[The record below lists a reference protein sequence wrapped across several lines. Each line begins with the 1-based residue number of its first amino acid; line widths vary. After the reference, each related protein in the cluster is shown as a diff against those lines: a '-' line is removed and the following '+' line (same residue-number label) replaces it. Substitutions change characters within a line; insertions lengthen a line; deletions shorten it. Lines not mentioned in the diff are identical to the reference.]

1 MTNTDITRTLNG
13 VQKAALVL
21 MQMSQENAAAI
32 LREFTEVEAEEI
44 VAEIVRLRRVDPAA
58 VEAAITEF
66 HEKTMS
72 TSSLQAR
79 GGREFA
85 EELLQASFG
94 MERAAGVLDRL
105 ATSMAGTSFEFLD
118 AADPNQVSSLL
129 GGELPETIA
138 LVLAHLKAPVASAVL
153 GKFDSDARVDVA
165 QALATMGSATPEA
178 VAIVAESLKHRA
190 RAMVVPREQVE
201 VVGGVQPLVDIINR
215 ADITTEHELLEALD
229 LRDPALADEV
239 RARMVTFADILRLEK
254 KDVQQVLRGIDAA
267 ILATA
272 MKGAA
277 REVIDVIKDN
287 MTERNREALE
297 DEIGLLGPV
306 RKKQVD
312 EARADVVRS
321 MRELE
326 AQGLI
331 TLQRTDE
338 PEEEY
343 VS

>member
-1 MTNTDITRTLNG
+1 MTETARVLTG

-21 MQMSQENAAAI
+21 MQMNQENASAI
-32 LREFTEVEAEEI
+32 LRQFTEVEAEEI
-44 VAEIVRLRRVDPAA
+44 AGEIVRLRRVDPESVEKA
-58 VEAAITEF
+58 VTEF

-72 TSSLQAR
+72 GAMGAR

-85 EELLQASFG
+85 EELLQATFG
-94 MERAAGVLDRL
+94 VERAAGVLDRL
-105 ATSMAGTSFEFLD
+105 ATSMAGPSFDFLES
-118 AADPNQVSSLL
+118 ADPGQVSSLL
-129 GGELPETIA
+129 SGELPETIA
-138 LVLAHLKAPVASAVL
+138 LVLAHLNPHTASDIIAR
-153 GKFDSDARVDVA
+153 FDSETRVAVA
-165 QALATMGSATPEA
+165 QAIAGLGSATPEA

-190 RAMVVPREQVE
+190 RAMVVPREQLE

-215 ADITTEHELLEALD
+215 ADIATEHELLEALD
-229 LRDPALADEV
+229 ARDPVLADEV
-239 RARMVTFADILRLEK
+239 RARLVTFADILKLEK
-254 KDVQQVLRGIDAA
+254 KDVQQVLRGIDSK

-277 REVIDVIKDN
+277 KDVTDVIRDN
-287 MTERNREALE
+287 MTERNRETLDE
-297 DEIGLLGPV
+297 EIGLLGPV

-331 TLQRTDE
+331 TLQRADE

-343 VS
+343 VA